1 MERTAT
7 LNSTTRRVQISE
19 DQPAHGNK
27 SNRELKTVRPLWSA
41 VFSMT
46 LGVTGLILAE
56 LLPISLLTPM
66 AHDLGISEGVAGQTV
81 TATAFVAL
89 LFSLF
94 SAVLTRHFNRKV
106 VITAFSILLT
116 ISCLIVGLAPNLA
129 VLLIGR
135 LILGI
140 AIGGFWSMATA
151 IAMRLV
157 PNEFV
162 PKALSIIFGAIAVS
176 TAIFAPIGTYLGAV
190 IGWRATFLAAAG
202 IGVIALIW
210 QVIAMPSL
218 PPREESKLQTLM
230 AVLKRPL
237 FGIGMIAVL
246 LVFGGQQSF
255 ITYMRP
261 ILENVTH
268 LDVNGISLVL
278 LAFGVTSFIGTS
290 LAGHFLKDYLK
301 KFLMLAPFL
310 LAVFAVGLMFFGSEE
325 IPATIFIAAW
335 GMVSG
340 TVAVAWSTWV
350 ARKVPDEAE
359 TAGGL
364 LVATIQLGLAMGAG
378 VGGILFDNGGSH
390 LLFLGSAVALM
401 IAATIIKTKISSG
414 NTITRNSSK
423 AIYVG

>member
-1 MERTAT
+1 MEKTAT
-7 LNSTTRRVQISE
+7 LNNAIDEMQI
-19 DQPAHGNK
+19 NK
-27 SNRELKTVRPLWSA
+27 IQVKQSNMSNTVLKTERPFWSA
-41 VFSMT
+41 IFSMT

-66 AHDLGISEGVAGQTV
+66 AHDLGISEGAAGQTV

-89 LFSLF
+89 IFSLF
-94 SAVLTRHFNRKV
+94 SAVITRHFNRKI
-106 VITAFSILLT
+106 VIITFSILLT
-116 ISCLIVGLAPNLA
+116 ISCLMVGLAPNLI

-157 PNEFV
+157 PDEFV

-218 PPREESKLQTLM
+218 PPREESKLQTLLV
-230 AVLKRPL
+230 VLKRPL

-268 LDVNGISLVL
+268 LEVKSIALVL

-290 LAGHFLKDYLK
+290 LAGQLLKRYLK
-301 KFLMLAPFL
+301 GFLMFAPFL
-310 LAVFAVGLMFFGSEE
+310 LSLFAVGLMFFGSYE
-325 IPATIFIAAW
+325 IPATIIVAAW

-340 TVAVAWSTWV
+340 TIAVAWST
-350 ARKVPDEAE
+350 
-359 TAGGL
+359 
-364 LVATIQLGLAMGAG
+364 
-378 VGGILFDNGGSH
+378 
-390 LLFLGSAVALM
+390 
-401 IAATIIKTKISSG
+401 
-414 NTITRNSSK
+414 
-423 AIYVG
+423 

>member
-1 MERTAT
+1 M
-7 LNSTTRRVQISE
+7 
-19 DQPAHGNK
+19 
-27 SNRELKTVRPLWSA
+27 
-41 VFSMT
+41 
-46 LGVTGLILAE
+46 
-56 LLPISLLTPM
+56 
-66 AHDLGISEGVAGQTV
+66 
-81 TATAFVAL
+81 
-89 LFSLF
+89 
-94 SAVLTRHFNRKV
+94 
-106 VITAFSILLT
+106 
-116 ISCLIVGLAPNLA
+116 VGLAPNLI

-157 PNEFV
+157 PDEFV

-218 PPREESKLQTLM
+218 PPREESKLQTLLV
-230 AVLKRPL
+230 VLKRPL

-268 LDVNGISLVL
+268 LDVKSIALVL

-290 LAGHFLKDYLK
+290 LAGQLLKKYLK
-301 KFLMLAPFL
+301 GFLMFAPFL
-310 LAVFAVGLMFFGSEE
+310 LSLFAVGLMFFGSYE
-325 IPATIFIAAW
+325 IPATIIVAAW

-340 TVAVAWSTWV
+340 TIAVAWSTWV

-364 LVATIQLGLAMGAG
+364 LVANIQLGLAIGAG
-378 VGGILFDNGGSH
+378 AGGVLFDAGGSW
-390 LLFLGSAVALM
+390 LLFLGSALM
-401 IAATIIKTKISSG
+401 LLIASIIIKTAIPSERVMTDKYR
-414 NTITRNSSK
+414 NT
-423 AIYVG
+423 AINVG

>member
-1 MERTAT
+1 MEKTAT
-7 LNSTTRRVQISE
+7 LNNTIDGMRINKIQVNQS
-19 DQPAHGNK
+19 NK
-27 SNRELKTVRPLWSA
+27 SNTELKTERPLWSA
-41 VFSMT
+41 IFSMT

-66 AHDLGISEGVAGQTV
+66 AHDLGISEGAAGQTV

-89 LFSLF
+89 IFSLF
-94 SAVLTRHFNRKV
+94 SAVLTRHFNRKI
-106 VITAFSILLT
+106 VIITFSILLT
-116 ISCLIVGLAPNLA
+116 ISCLMVGLAPNLFL
-129 VLLIGR
+129 LLIGR

-157 PNEFV
+157 PDEFV

-210 QVIAMPSL
+210 QVIVMPSL
-218 PPREESKLQTLM
+218 PPREESKLQTLLV
-230 AVLKRPL
+230 VLKRPL

-268 LDVNGISLVL
+268 LDVNSIALVL

-290 LAGHFLKDYLK
+290 LAGHLLKKYLK
-301 KFLMLAPFL
+301 SFLMLAPFL
-310 LAVFAVGLMFFGSEE
+310 LSLFAVGLMFFGSEE

-350 ARKVPDEAE
+350 ARKVSDEAE

-364 LVATIQLGLAMGAG
+364 LVASIQLGLAVGAG
-378 VGGILFDNGGSH
+378 VGGFLFDKGGSG
-390 LLFLGSAVALM
+390 LLFLGSAVMLL
-401 IAATIIKTKISSG
+401 IASIIIKTKISSG
-414 NTITRNSSK
+414 NTITRNSNK